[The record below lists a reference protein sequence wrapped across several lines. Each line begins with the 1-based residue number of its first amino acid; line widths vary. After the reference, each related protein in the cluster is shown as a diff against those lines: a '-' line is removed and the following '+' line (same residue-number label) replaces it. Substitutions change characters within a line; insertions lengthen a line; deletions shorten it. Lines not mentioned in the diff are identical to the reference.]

1 MEKAVSNIFT
11 EYRDQLVKMGIQS
24 RLDSGQGALFINLG
38 DLNELDVTYY
48 VKNDLPSDLV
58 IKMDENKNIKN
69 TIYFV
74 FNYNR
79 ESRVIEWE
87 LK

>member
-1 MEKAVSNIFT
+1 MEEAVSNIFT
-11 EYRDQLVKMGIQS
+11 EYQDQLVKIAIQS
-24 RLDSGQGALFINLG
+24 RLDSGPGALFINMG
-38 DLNELDVTYY
+38 DLKELDITYY
-48 VKNDLPSDLV
+48 LKNDLPSDLV
-58 IKMDENKNIKN
+58 IKMDDNPNIKN

-74 FNYNR
+74 FNYNK